1 VRSDLAPIKRKL
13 RELEL
18 MARDLAE
25 SLDVL
30 PEGEPQQT
38 QPQGGR
44 SPLRDVKWVA
54 EFLGITQSHVYYLVR
69 TGSLPAIRLGRHCR
83 FREDIV
89 IQFLDAGGTRVK
101 GHSILREVG

>member
-1 VRSDLAPIKRKL
+1 
-13 RELEL
+13 

-30 PEGEPQQT
+30 PEGEASHQT
-38 QPQGGR
+38 QQQGNR

-83 FREDIV
+83 FREDTV